1 MMGEMAGHPIFAA
14 LYDRMLASAERA
26 GLAERRAA
34 VVSTLVLC
42 SVADPDRAAS
52 EIARVLS
59 PAIAGT
65 AKRPTG

>member
-1 MMGEMAGHPIFAA
+1 MGEMAGHPIFAA
-14 LYDRMLASAERA
+14 PYDHMLASAERA

-52 EIARVLS
+52 EIARALS